1 MLVTVTGATLSL
13 TGWFDGRC
21 TSEVRD
27 ALRDQIAQHEHVVVD
42 MSGVE
47 SIDATALRLLAA
59 TSALLERQGRSLT
72 LRGCSPEVRR
82 VIAFTRLRRWLY
94 VERPVSAV

>member
-1 MLVTVTGATLSL
+1 MLITTDGPTVRL
-13 TGWFDGRC
+13 TGSLDGRC

-27 ALRDQIAQHEHVVVD
+27 ALREQMDRHADVVID

-59 TSALLERQGRSLT
+59 SSAQMERQGRLLT
-72 LRGCSPEVRR
+72 LRDCSPELRR
-82 VIAFTRLRRWLY
+82 VLAFTRLRRWLSI
-94 VERPVSAV
+94 ERTVSPA